1 MQHGQGMNNDLYV
14 HSLVISLVRTQV
26 QSMQVILQRTYKC
39 KVKVIVMTL
48 LQRYVSKDNQEL
60 ALRVELVTTVMYAV

>member
-1 MQHGQGMNNDLYV
+1 
-14 HSLVISLVRTQV
+14 
-26 QSMQVILQRTYKC
+26 MQVILERTYKC

-48 LQRYVSKDNQEL
+48 RQRYVSKDNQEL

>member
-39 KVKVIVMTL
+39 KVKVIIMTL

-60 ALRVELVTTVMYAV
+60 PLRVELVTTVMYAM